1 MQKIIMTAGII
12 REQKL
17 ESMLLALPF
26 LSKFSSDNKDSS
38 HLGMFLAEESAHRF
52 AGQHLAKMQEKAR
65 NLDIDAIAS
74 LNTFAP
80 GAIYDEKRIVTEL
93 KKQTELA
100 TSGTSENQIQEA
112 LKWLRKATLPRQP
125 RDRQIRKITLSDIG
139 WFFNAYA
146 DVVAIRLGLRKIGKA
161 KCAYIE
167 QIVEAATEL
176 FPNLLQADNDIK
188 NAACNTFQAGGKK
201 VLKPVEAAAYAVGK
215 TVGLE
220 ERSVRGRILDIPD
233 WSEYRQELETLGKFI
248 GTVAVV
254 RLNRNQTYLDKT
266 KVHLPMPMTAH
277 GRHVAEEVLGYDLP
291 RVAGHVLGHD
301 TGVVVDGIAYYAA
314 SDKSRAERYFTT
326 PSH

>member
-1 MQKIIMTAGII
+1 MQKIILTAGLIH
-12 REQKL
+12 EQKL

-100 TSGTSENQIQEA
+100 TSGTSEKQIQEA
-112 LKWLRKATLPRQP
+112 LQWLRKATLPRQP
-125 RDRQIRKITLSDIG
+125 RDRQIRKITLGDIG

-146 DVVAIRLGLRKIGKA
+146 DVVAIRLGLRKIGMA

-167 QIVEAATEL
+167 EAVEAATEL
-176 FPNLLQADNDIK
+176 FPNLSLAENDIK
-188 NAACNTFQAGGKK
+188 NAACNTYQSGGRQ
-201 VLKPVEAAAYAVGK
+201 VHKPVEAAAYAVGK
-215 TVGLE
+215 SVGLE
-220 ERSVRGRILDIPD
+220 ERSVRNRILSISG
-233 WSEYRQELETLGKFI
+233 WSEYRHELETVGKFI
-248 GTVAVV
+248 GMVAVV
-254 RLNRNQTYLDKT
+254 RLNRNQNYPDET
-266 KVHLPMPMTAH
+266 KVHLPIPMTAH
-277 GRHVAEEVLGYDLP
+277 GRHLAEEVLGYDLP
-291 RVAGHVLGHD
+291 RVADHV
-301 TGVVVDGIAYYAA
+301 
-314 SDKSRAERYFTT
+314 
-326 PSH
+326 